1 MTFKKLQAEKIKAMK
16 EKDDLRNKTLTLVIA
31 NVKNAAID
39 RKCLDNIPEDLVDEI
54 LLKELKAAREAI
66 SACPKDRVELL
77 EEYNLRCSILEKYAP
92 TLISD
97 EDEIKMFLIN
107 LSNEKA
113 IPLLKKNRGRFM
125 KTISTEYKNQFEMAV
140 INAVLGELLQ

>member
-66 SACPKDRVELL
+66 SACPEDRIELL
-77 EEYNLRCSILEKYAP
+77 AEYTSRCLILEKYAP
-92 TLISD
+92 KLISD
-97 EDEIKMFLIN
+97 EKEIFDFLN
-107 LSNEKA
+107 TLSDTTG
-113 IPLLKKNRGRFM
+113 ITLVKKNRSIIM
-125 KTISTEYKNQFEMAV
+125 KYIATNCKNQFDMAAV
-140 INAVLGELLQ
+140 NKVLGNVLK

>member
-39 RKCLDNIPEDLVDEI
+39 RKCLDNIPEDLVDEF

-140 INAVLGELLQ
+140 INAGLGELLQ

>member
-54 LLKELKAAREAI
+54 LLR
-66 SACPKDRVELL
+66 R
-77 EEYNLRCSILEKYAP
+77 RILCK
-92 TLISD
+92 
-97 EDEIKMFLIN
+97 
-107 LSNEKA
+107 
-113 IPLLKKNRGRFM
+113 
-125 KTISTEYKNQFEMAV
+125 
-140 INAVLGELLQ
+140 